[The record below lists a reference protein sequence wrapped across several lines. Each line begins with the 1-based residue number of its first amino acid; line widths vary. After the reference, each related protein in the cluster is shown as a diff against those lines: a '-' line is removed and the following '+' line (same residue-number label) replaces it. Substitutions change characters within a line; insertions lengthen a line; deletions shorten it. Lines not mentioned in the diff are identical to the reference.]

1 MRDEQDHTGRER
13 GSAPAPSQEWRLLGL
28 SHERLAYFFVMGL
41 YGAGIAL
48 TALLIIQVLTW
59 GLLSS
64 FGHFRMM
71 GLLLS
76 FASAGLLLSR
86 LLAGRYGNRLASRYM
101 PRVLPRAVSAQ
112 KLMRDF
118 GIASPRELNAFL
130 LLHKLRVYSSGT
142 PTGADMADD
151 LPCMLEPL
159 FTHNMYLPMTRA
171 FFIRARR
178 LWFDAGEVDAL
189 IASEKRKILSL
200 PSLEDNTR

>member
-1 MRDEQDHTGRER
+1 MDGDRDRAGSEQR
-13 GSAPAPSQEWRLLGL
+13 PAPVHSGNRPSLRL
-28 SHERLAYFFVMGL
+28 SHERLASFFVMGL
-41 YGAGIAL
+41 YIAGIVL
-48 TALLIIQVLTW
+48 TSLLIIQVLTW

-76 FASAGLLLSR
+76 FASVGLLLSR
-86 LLAGRYGNRLASRYM
+86 LAAGRYGNRLASRYM
-101 PRVLPRAVSAQ
+101 PRVLPKAVSAR

-118 GIASPRELNAFL
+118 SLSSPKELNAFL

-142 PTGADMADD
+142 PKNADTADD

-171 FFIRARR
+171 FFIRTHR
-178 LWFDAGEVDAL
+178 LWFDAGEVETL
-189 IASEKRKILSL
+189 IATEKQRILSL
-200 PSLEDNTR
+200 